1 MKYLLFM
8 YPCGDDW
15 DEIESNHKL
24 AHELG
29 QVVNEDEI
37 RYVYG
42 EAHSIFHFKSTV
54 PYDEL
59 ADIIKAISES
69 LPENMFVLI
78 KSSPKV
84 TSNMAE
90 DHLGHLMS
98 EKKRQK
104 KLRKPKKDKFDPEL
118 FSERM
123 KKLFED
129 SDIII
134 ENLLNKS
141 TCNLTIDEILDKIS
155 QKGINSLT
163 KAEKDK
169 LDKYSGEI

>member
-1 MKYLLFM
+1 
-8 YPCGDDW
+8 
-15 DEIESNHKL
+15 
-24 AHELG
+24 
-29 QVVNEDEI
+29 
-37 RYVYG
+37 
-42 EAHSIFHFKSTV
+42 
-54 PYDEL
+54 
-59 ADIIKAISES
+59 
-69 LPENMFVLI
+69 
-78 KSSPKV
+78 
-84 TSNMAE
+84 
-90 DHLGHLMS
+90 
-98 EKKRQK
+98 
-104 KLRKPKKDKFDPEL
+104 
-118 FSERM
+118 M